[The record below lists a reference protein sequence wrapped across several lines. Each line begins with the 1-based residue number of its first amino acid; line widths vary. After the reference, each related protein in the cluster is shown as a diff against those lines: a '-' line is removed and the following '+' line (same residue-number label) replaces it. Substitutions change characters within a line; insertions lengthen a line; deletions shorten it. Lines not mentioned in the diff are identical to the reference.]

1 MTKIFNLRLDGI
13 EFEPLQDYHVRH
25 SQSLV
30 MEKLVRQYKENG
42 KKMIK
47 DNASIISA
55 VAQLILKN
63 VPGHTMLA
71 HYTKIGS

>member
-1 MTKIFNLRLDGI
+1 
-13 EFEPLQDYHVRH
+13 
-25 SQSLV
+25 
-30 MEKLVRQYKENG
+30 MEKFVQQHKENR
-42 KKMIK
+42 KKMVK